1 MPPLYF
7 MVDPP
12 GYGSTYRNSVA
23 ASSSLQPT
31 ISGCENV
38 AVKIFGMECIFGLDW
53 TVDRVR
59 PWILDTIAV
68 PVPALVS
75 AETFAMA
82 QERLIENKRLSARR
96 TKIPTLLQG
105 LLICGQC
112 GYGLYRT
119 STKTSKRQVQ
129 YYRCLGSD
137 RYRHLRGPAC
147 QCRPI
152 RQDYLDELVWEEVVQ
167 LLNEPE
173 LVRAEIERRIQESQ
187 SSDPV
192 QQRKLRLERE
202 LKRIASQLDKLLDAY
217 QEDLIGL
224 GDLRSRAPELRRRQA
239 AIEKELEGVALQ
251 ALEKSRL
258 TQLNAS
264 MENFLAALR
273 QSAKNLEVVER
284 QKVVRLVIK
293 QIVVEGGTLT
303 IHHSIPISRSN
314 EGQPRASYA
323 LCTRRTFAVAG

>member
-1 MPPLYF
+1 
-7 MVDPP
+7 
-12 GYGSTYRNSVA
+12 
-23 ASSSLQPT
+23 
-31 ISGCENV
+31 
-38 AVKIFGMECIFGLDW
+38 
-53 TVDRVR
+53 
-59 PWILDTIAV
+59 
-68 PVPALVS
+68 
-75 AETFAMA
+75 
-82 QERLIENKRLSARR
+82 
-96 TKIPTLLQG
+96 
-105 LLICGQC
+105 
-112 GYGLYRT
+112 
-119 STKTSKRQVQ
+119 
-129 YYRCLGSD
+129 
-137 RYRHLRGPAC
+137 
-147 QCRPI
+147 
-152 RQDYLDELVWEEVVQ
+152 VQ

-273 QSAKNLEVVER
+273 QSAKKLEVVER

-293 QIVVEGGTLT
+293 QIVVNGDALT
-303 IHHSIPISRSN
+303 IQHSIPISRSN
-314 EGQPRASYA
+314 EDQPRASYA
-323 LCTRRTFAVAG
+323 LCTRGNYRPLRCPLLGRLPSLNAVHHPCPKHLFYELQYSSVSDFLPDAFHQPLLRDAVKVALQIRIDYPVISAL